1 MYISYIDRFQYRD
14 DARVSHPRPGIRL
27 QPEKG
32 FDMNRGSISLA
43 ALLWLIIGFL
53 VIYPLSILVLESFKI
68 APTDTWG
75 IGNYLEFFRDTYYLK
90 TFANTLV
97 LSSLV
102 LLTATLFG
110 VPLAY
115 ILARYR
121 QWGKT
126 VFTALILLPIVLPAY
141 AGVFAFII
149 FFGKYGTVNLLLM
162 DSGLIEAPI
171 NFIYGLHGLV
181 FVQAL
186 HMLPFIVLG
195 LSAGFTNID
204 PCFEEAAE
212 VEGASGFR
220 RFFTVSLPLCTPS
233 YLAGAVIVFL
243 WPFTDWLTP
252 LILGQV
258 DFLPSVAYINIAY
271 HFTDVHRKYLG
282 IVAVIVSSLVC
293 ISLFLLAR
301 WWVER
306 KKYTGLSKGTTS
318 EGRVIEPSPLVKSG
332 AYLYMFF
339 IAGLVLLIPIVLGL
353 SAFSRRW
360 VLEPFPTYW
369 TLDNF
374 RLILLESPLLIKNS
388 FLFSGVALL
397 FGIAFGLPA
406 AYIIV
411 RTQVPGKD
419 ALDFVITLMLAFP
432 GMAVGVAYLFGF
444 WEGIP
449 LARYWI
455 IMPLALFARRL
466 PYFLRMAH
474 SSYLQLDSSLEEASE
489 VSGVGKLR
497 TFFSIS
503 LPLLLKGVLVGV
515 VMFFIMAF
523 QEISTAIFLY
533 RGGWETLPIGI
544 YLNWHRGM
552 EFGIAAAMA
561 FLMIV
566 ITFILLLIISR
577 VAGGILKA
585 AWGPGGT

>member
-1 MYISYIDRFQYRD
+1 MS
-14 DARVSHPRPGIRL
+14 
-27 QPEKG
+27 
-32 FDMNRGSISLA
+32 RGNIVLA
-43 ALLWLIIGFL
+43 TLLWSVIAFL
-53 VIYPLSILVLESFKI
+53 VLYPLSILVIESFKI
-68 APTDTWG
+68 ARTSSWG
-75 IGNYLEFFRDTYYLK
+75 IGNYLEFFQEAYYLK
-90 TFANTLV
+90 TFGNTLL

-102 LLTATLFG
+102 LLTTTLFG

-121 QWGKT
+121 HWGKT
-126 VFTALILLPIVLPAY
+126 VFTALILLPIVLPAF

-149 FFGKYGTVNLLLM
+149 FFGKYGTLNLILL
-162 DSGLIEAPI
+162 DSGLIKTPI

-181 FVQAL
+181 FIQSL

-204 PCFEEAAE
+204 PSFEEAAE
-212 VEGASGFR
+212 VEGAGGFW
-220 RFFTVSLPLCTPS
+220 RFLTVTLPLCTPT
-233 YLAGAVIVFL
+233 YLAGAAIVFL

-258 DFLPSVAYINIAY
+258 DFLPSIAYINIAY
-271 HFTDVHRKYLG
+271 HFTDMHRKYMG
-282 IVAVIVSSLVC
+282 IVAVMVSSIVC
-293 ISLFLLAR
+293 ITLFLLAR

-306 KKYTGLSKGTTS
+306 KKYTGLSKGTTL
-318 EGRVIEPSPLVKSG
+318 EGRVIEPGALMKMG

-339 IAGLVLLIPIVLGL
+339 IAVLVLLIPIVLGL
-353 SAFSRRW
+353 AAFSRRW

-374 RLILLESPLLIKNS
+374 RLILLESPRLIQNS
-388 FLFSGVALL
+388 FVFSGIALL
-397 FGIAFGLPA
+397 FGIVFGLPA
-406 AYIIV
+406 AYLIV
-411 RTQVPGKD
+411 RTRVPGKD

-432 GMAVGVAYLFGF
+432 GITVGVSYLLAF
-444 WEGIP
+444 WKDIP
-449 LARYWI
+449 LATHWI

-474 SSYLQLDSSLEEASE
+474 SSYLQLDISLEEVSE
-489 VSGVGKLR
+489 VSGAGKLR
-497 TFFSIS
+497 TFLHIS
-503 LPLLLKGVLVGV
+503 LPLLVKGVLVGV

-523 QEISTAIFLY
+523 QEITTAIFLY

-544 YLNWHRGM
+544 FLNWHRGM

>member
-1 MYISYIDRFQYRD
+1 MS
-14 DARVSHPRPGIRL
+14 
-27 QPEKG
+27 
-32 FDMNRGSISLA
+32 RGNIYLA
-43 ALLWLIIGFL
+43 ALLWSVIAFL
-53 VIYPLSILVLESFKI
+53 VLYPLSILLKESFKI
-68 APTDTWG
+68 AGTDTWG
-75 IGNYLEFFRDTYYLK
+75 ISNYLEFFQDTYYLR
-90 TFANTLV
+90 TFGNTLV
-97 LSSLV
+97 LSTLV
-102 LLTATLFG
+102 LLTTTLFG

-149 FFGKYGTVNLLLM
+149 FFGRFGTLNLLLTE
-162 DSGLIEAPI
+162 SGLIETPI

-181 FVQAL
+181 FVQSL
-186 HMLPFIVLG
+186 HMLPFIVLS
-195 LSAGFTNID
+195 LSAGFTTID

-212 VEGASGFR
+212 IEGASGFR
-220 RFFTVSLPLCTPS
+220 RFLTVTLPLCTPT

-252 LILGQV
+252 MILGQI

-271 HFTDVHRKYLG
+271 HFTDMHRKYMG
-282 IVAVIVSSLVC
+282 IVAVVVSSTVC
-293 ISLFLLAR
+293 IILFLLAR

-306 KKYTGLSKGTTS
+306 KKYTGLSKGTTA
-318 EGRVIEPSPLVKSG
+318 EGRVIEPGPLVKFSS
-332 AYLYMFF
+332 YMYMIF
-339 IAGLVLLIPIVLGL
+339 ISALVLLIPAVLGL
-353 SAFSRRW
+353 AAFSRRW

-374 RLILLESPLLIKNS
+374 RIILQETPLLIKNS
-388 FLFSGVALL
+388 FVFSGLALIL
-397 FGIAFGLPA
+397 GIAFGLPA
-406 AYIIV
+406 AYLIV
-411 RTQVPGKD
+411 RTRVPGRNV
-419 ALDFVITLMLAFP
+419 LDFVITLMLAFP
-432 GMAVGVAYLFGF
+432 GIAIGVSYLLAF
-444 WEGIP
+444 WETIP
-449 LARYWI
+449 LARHWI
-455 IMPLALFARRL
+455 IMALALFARRL
-466 PYFLRMAH
+466 PYFMRMAH
-474 SSYLQLDSSLEEASE
+474 ASYLQLDISLEEASE
-489 VSGVGKLR
+489 VSGAGKIR
-497 TFFSIS
+497 TFFYIS
-503 LPLLLKGVLVGV
+503 LPLLVKGVLVGV

-577 VAGGILKA
+577 ISGGVLKA

>member
-1 MYISYIDRFQYRD
+1 M
-14 DARVSHPRPGIRL
+14 PRGNI
-27 QPEKG
+27 
-32 FDMNRGSISLA
+32 FLA
-43 ALLWLIIGFL
+43 SFLWLIIAFL
-53 VIYPLSILVLESFKI
+53 VIYPLSFLVLESFKI
-68 APTDTWG
+68 AGTDSFG
-75 IGNYLEFFRDTYYLK
+75 INNYLEFFQDTYYLK
-90 TFANTLV
+90 TFGNTLV
-97 LSSLV
+97 LSTLV
-102 LLTATLFG
+102 LLTTTLFG
-110 VPLAY
+110 VPLSY
-115 ILARYR
+115 IMARYR
-121 QWGKT
+121 QRGKT

-149 FFGKYGTVNLLLM
+149 FFGKFGTLNLLLM
-162 DSGLIEAPI
+162 EAGLTKAPI

-186 HMLPFIVLG
+186 HMLPFIVLS

-204 PCFEEAAE
+204 PSFEEAAE

-220 RFFTVSLPLCTPS
+220 RFFTITLPLCTPN

-271 HFTDVHRKYLG
+271 HFTDVHRKYMG
-282 IVAVIVSSLVC
+282 IVAVVVSSLVC
-293 ISLFLLAR
+293 IALFLLAR
-301 WWVER
+301 WWVEKR
-306 KKYTGLSKGTTS
+306 KYTGLSKGTTS
-318 EGRVIEPSPLVKSG
+318 EGRVIEPGPVLKAG
-332 AYLYMFF
+332 AYGYMIF
-339 IAGLVLLIPIVLGL
+339 IALLVLLIPVVLGL

-360 VLEPFPTYW
+360 VFEPLPTYW
-369 TLDNF
+369 TLENF
-374 RLILLESPLLIKNS
+374 RVILQESPGLIKNS
-388 FLFSGVALL
+388 FVFSGIALL
-397 FGIAFGLPA
+397 FGVAFGLPA

-411 RTQVPGKD
+411 RTRVPGKD

-432 GMAVGVAYLFGF
+432 GMAVGVSYMLAF

-449 LARYWI
+449 LATHWI

-474 SSYLQLDSSLEEASE
+474 SAYLQLDISLEEASE
-489 VSGVGKLR
+489 VSGVGKVQ
-497 TFFSIS
+497 TFMRIS
-503 LPLLLKGVLVGV
+503 LPLLVKGVLVGV

-561 FLMIV
+561 FMMIV
-566 ITFILLLIISR
+566 ITFILLLIIAR
-577 VAGGILKA
+577 IGGGILKA
-585 AWGPGGT
+585 AWGPGGK

>member
-1 MYISYIDRFQYRD
+1 MT
-14 DARVSHPRPGIRL
+14 
-27 QPEKG
+27 
-32 FDMNRGSISLA
+32 RGNTFLA
-43 ALLWLIIGFL
+43 ALLWSVIAFL
-53 VIYPLSILVLESFKI
+53 VLYPLSVLVLESFKI
-68 APTDTWG
+68 SATGVTG
-75 IGNYLEFFRDTYYLK
+75 LTNYLEFFKDTYYLK
-90 TFANTLV
+90 TFGNTLV
-97 LSSLV
+97 LSTLV
-102 LLTATLFG
+102 LLTTTLFG
-110 VPLAY
+110 IPLAY

-121 QWGKT
+121 QRGKT
-126 VFTALILLPIVLPAY
+126 IFTALILLPIVLPAY

-149 FFGKYGTVNLLLM
+149 FFGRFGTLNLLLTE
-162 DSGLIEAPI
+162 SGLIKTPI

-181 FVQAL
+181 FVQSL
-186 HMLPFIVLG
+186 HMLPFIVLS
-195 LSAGFTNID
+195 LAAGFTTID

-212 VEGASGFR
+212 MEGASGFW
-220 RFFTVSLPLCTPS
+220 RFLTVTLPLCTPT

-271 HFTDVHRKYLG
+271 HFTDMHRKYMG
-282 IVAVIVSSLVC
+282 IVAVVVSSIVC
-293 ISLFLLAR
+293 ISLFLIVR

-318 EGRVIEPSPLVKSG
+318 EGRVIEPGPLMTVLS
-332 AYLYMFF
+332 YLYMGF
-339 IAGLVLLIPIVLGL
+339 IAALVLIIPTVLGL
-353 SAFSRRW
+353 AAFSRRW

-369 TLDNF
+369 TLENF
-374 RLILLESPLLIKNS
+374 RVILLESPLLIKNS
-388 FLFSGVALL
+388 FLFSGIALL

-406 AYIIV
+406 AYLIV
-411 RTQVPGKD
+411 RTRVPGRN

-432 GMAVGVAYLFGF
+432 GMAVGVSYLLAF
-444 WEGIP
+444 WKEIP
-449 LARYWI
+449 LATYWI

-474 SSYLQLDSSLEEASE
+474 SSYLQLDVSLEEASE
-489 VSGVGKLR
+489 VSGAGKLR
-497 TFFSIS
+497 TFFYIS
-503 LPLLLKGVLVGV
+503 LPLLVKGVLVGV

-566 ITFILLLIISR
+566 ITFVLLLTIARIS
-577 VAGGILKA
+577 GGVLKA

>member
-1 MYISYIDRFQYRD
+1 
-14 DARVSHPRPGIRL
+14 VS
-27 QPEKG
+27 
-32 FDMNRGSISLA
+32 RGNIFLS
-43 ALLWLIIGFL
+43 ALLWSIIAFF
-53 VIYPLSILVLESFKI
+53 VVYPLSILVLESFKI
-68 APTDTWG
+68 AGTDTWG
-75 IGNYLEFFRDTYYLK
+75 VKNYLEFFQDAYYLK
-90 TFANTLV
+90 TFGNTLV
-97 LSSLV
+97 LSTLV
-102 LLTATLFG
+102 LLTTTVFG
-110 VPLAY
+110 IPLSY

-149 FFGKYGTVNLLLM
+149 FFGRFGTVNLLLVEA
-162 DSGLIEAPI
+162 GLIKTPI

-186 HMLPFIVLG
+186 HMLPFIVLS

-212 VEGASGFR
+212 VEGASGFW
-220 RFFTVSLPLCTPS
+220 RFFTVTLPLCTPS

-271 HFTDVHRKYLG
+271 HFTDVHRKYMG
-282 IVAVIVSSLVC
+282 IVAVVVSSTVC
-293 ISLFLLAR
+293 IFLFLLAR

-318 EGRVIEPSPLVKSG
+318 EGRVIEPDPLVKVGS
-332 AYLYMFF
+332 YMYMIF
-339 IAGLVLLIPIVLGL
+339 IAILVLLIPIVLGL
-353 SAFSRRW
+353 AAFSRRW

-369 TLDNF
+369 TLENF
-374 RLILLESPLLIKNS
+374 RVILLETPLLIKNS
-388 FLFSGVALL
+388 FVFSGLALI
-397 FGIAFGLPA
+397 FGITFGLPA
-406 AYIIV
+406 AYLIV
-411 RTQVPGKD
+411 RTRVPGRD

-432 GMAVGVAYLFGF
+432 GMAVGVSYLLGF
-444 WEGIP
+444 WKTIP
-449 LARYWI
+449 LATHWI
-455 IMPLALFARRL
+455 IMALALFARRL

-474 SSYLQLDSSLEEASE
+474 ASYLQLDISLEEASE
-489 VSGVGKLR
+489 VSGAGKLR
-497 TFFSIS
+497 TFLNIS

-577 VAGGILKA
+577 ISGGVLKA

>member
-1 MYISYIDRFQYRD
+1 MT
-14 DARVSHPRPGIRL
+14 
-27 QPEKG
+27 
-32 FDMNRGSISLA
+32 RGNILLST
-43 ALLWLIIGFL
+43 LLWSIIAFL
-53 VIYPLSILVLESFKI
+53 VLYPLSILLVESFKI
-68 APTDTWG
+68 AGTGGWG
-75 IGNYLEFFRDTYYLK
+75 ISNYLEFFKDTYYLK
-90 TFANTLV
+90 TFGNTLV
-97 LSSLV
+97 LSTLV
-102 LLTATLFG
+102 LLTTTLFG
-110 VPLAY
+110 IPLSY

-149 FFGKYGTVNLLLM
+149 FFGRFGTVNLLLM
-162 DSGLIEAPI
+162 DIGLIKEPI

-181 FVQAL
+181 FVQSL
-186 HMLPFIVLG
+186 HMLPFIVLS

-212 VEGASGFR
+212 VEGASGFW
-220 RFFTVSLPLCTPS
+220 RFLTVTLPLCTPT

-252 LILGQV
+252 MILGQV

-271 HFTDVHRKYLG
+271 HFTDMHRKYMG
-282 IVAVIVSSLVC
+282 IVAVVISSIVC
-293 ISLFLLAR
+293 IALFLLVKR
-301 WWVER
+301 WVER

-318 EGRVIEPSPLVKSG
+318 EGRVIEPGALVKSG
-332 AYLYMFF
+332 AYVYMVF

-360 VLEPFPTYW
+360 VFEPFPSYW
-369 TLDNF
+369 TLENF
-374 RLILLESPLLIKNS
+374 RLILLESPILIKNS
-388 FLFSGVALL
+388 FLFSGIALI
-397 FGIAFGLPA
+397 FGITFGLPA
-406 AYIIV
+406 AYLIV
-411 RTQVPGKD
+411 RTRVPGKN

-432 GMAVGVAYLFGF
+432 GIAVGVGYLLAF
-444 WEGIP
+444 WKGIP
-449 LARYWI
+449 LATYWI

-474 SSYLQLDSSLEEASE
+474 SAYLQLDISLEEASE
-489 VSGVGKLR
+489 VSGAGKIR
-497 TFFSIS
+497 TFFHIS
-503 LPLLLKGVLVGV
+503 LPLLIKGVLVGV

-577 VAGGILKA
+577 IGGGVLKA
-585 AWGPGGT
+585 AWGAGEN

>member
-1 MYISYIDRFQYRD
+1 MT
-14 DARVSHPRPGIRL
+14 
-27 QPEKG
+27 
-32 FDMNRGSISLA
+32 RGNILLST
-43 ALLWLIIGFL
+43 LLWSIIAFL
-53 VIYPLSILVLESFKI
+53 VLYPLSILLVESFKI
-68 APTDTWG
+68 AGTGGWG
-75 IGNYLEFFRDTYYLK
+75 ISNYLEFFKDTYYLK
-90 TFANTLV
+90 TFGNTLV
-97 LSSLV
+97 LSTLV
-102 LLTATLFG
+102 LLTTTLFG
-110 VPLAY
+110 IPLSY

-149 FFGKYGTVNLLLM
+149 FFGRFGTVNLLLM
-162 DSGLIEAPI
+162 DIGLIKEPI

-186 HMLPFIVLG
+186 HMLPFIVLS

-212 VEGASGFR
+212 VEGASGFW
-220 RFFTVSLPLCTPS
+220 RFLTVTLPLCTPT

-271 HFTDVHRKYLG
+271 HFTDMHRKYMG
-282 IVAVIVSSLVC
+282 IVAVVVSSIVC
-293 ISLFLLAR
+293 ITLFLLAR

-306 KKYTGLSKGTTS
+306 KKYTGLSKGTTA
-318 EGRVIEPSPLVKSG
+318 EGRVIEPSPLVKVGS
-332 AYLYMFF
+332 YVYMIF
-339 IAGLVLLIPIVLGL
+339 IALLVLLIPIVLGL
-353 SAFSRRW
+353 AAFSRRW

-369 TLDNF
+369 TLENF
-374 RLILLESPLLIKNS
+374 RLILQESPGLIMNS
-388 FLFSGVALL
+388 FKFSLIALL
-397 FGIAFGLPA
+397 FGIVFGLPA
-406 AYIIV
+406 AYLIV
-411 RTQVPGKD
+411 RTRMPGRN

-432 GMAVGVAYLFGF
+432 GIAVGVSYLLGF
-444 WEGIP
+444 WKTTPVP
-449 LARYWI
+449 LADYWI
-455 IMPLALFARRL
+455 IMALALFARRL

-474 SSYLQLDSSLEEASE
+474 ASYLQLDISLEEASE
-489 VSGVGKLR
+489 VSGAGKIR
-497 TFFSIS
+497 TFFNIS

-533 RGGWETLPIGI
+533 KGGWETLPIGI

-577 VAGGILKA
+577 ISGGVLKA

>member
-1 MYISYIDRFQYRD
+1 MS
-14 DARVSHPRPGIRL
+14 
-27 QPEKG
+27 
-32 FDMNRGSISLA
+32 RGNFSLA
-43 ALLWLIIGFL
+43 ALLWLVIAFL
-53 VIYPLSILVLESFKI
+53 VVYPLSILVVESFKI
-68 APTDTWG
+68 AATGGWG
-75 IGNYLEFFRDTYYLK
+75 IANYLGFFKETYYLK
-90 TFANTLV
+90 TFGNTLV
-97 LSSLV
+97 LSALV
-102 LLTATLFG
+102 LLTTTFFG
-110 VPLAY
+110 IPLAY

-121 QWGKT
+121 QHGKT

-149 FFGKYGTVNLLLM
+149 FFGKFGTVNLLLM
-162 DSGLIEAPI
+162 DLGLVKQPL
-171 NFIYGLHGLV
+171 NFIYGFHGLV
-181 FVQAL
+181 FIQSL
-186 HMLPFIVLG
+186 HMLPFIVLS
-195 LSAGFTNID
+195 LSAGFTAID
-204 PCFEEAAE
+204 PAFEEAAE
-212 VEGASGFR
+212 VEGASGFW
-220 RFFTVSLPLCTPS
+220 RFLTVTLPLCTPS

-258 DFLPSVAYINIAY
+258 DFLPSVAYINISY
-271 HFTDVHRKYLG
+271 HFTDMHRKYMG
-282 IVAVIVSSLVC
+282 IVAVVISSLVC

-318 EGRVIEPSPLVKSG
+318 EGRVIEPGMLLKSG
-332 AYLYMFF
+332 AYAYMAFV
-339 IAGLVLLIPIVLGL
+339 AALVLLIPVVLGL

-360 VLEPFPTYW
+360 VFEPFPSYW

-374 RLILLESPLLIKNS
+374 KLILLESPLLIKNS
-388 FLFSGVALL
+388 FLFSGLALL
-397 FGIAFGLPA
+397 FGMAFGLPA

-411 RTQVPGKD
+411 RTRVPGKD

-432 GMAVGVAYLFGF
+432 GIAVGVSYLLGF
-444 WEGIP
+444 WRGIP
-449 LARYWI
+449 LATHWI

-474 SSYLQLDSSLEEASE
+474 SSYLQLDVSLEEASE
-489 VSGVGKLR
+489 VSGVGKFR
-497 TFFSIS
+497 TFFYIS
-503 LPLLLKGVLVGV
+503 LPLLIKGVLVGV

-566 ITFILLLIISR
+566 ITFILLLIIARIS
-577 VAGGILKA
+577 GGILKA

>member
-1 MYISYIDRFQYRD
+1 MF
-14 DARVSHPRPGIRL
+14 
-27 QPEKG
+27 
-32 FDMNRGSISLA
+32 RGNTFLA
-43 ALLWLIIGFL
+43 AILWLLIAFF
-53 VIYPLSILVLESFKI
+53 VIYPLSFLGVESFKI
-68 APTDTWG
+68 AGTENWG
-75 IGNYLEFFRDTYYLK
+75 IQNYLEFFQDTYYLK
-90 TFANTLV
+90 TFGNTLV
-97 LSSLV
+97 LSCLV
-102 LLTATLFG
+102 LMTTTLFG
-110 VPLAY
+110 IPLAY

-121 QWGKT
+121 HRGKT

-162 DSGLIEAPI
+162 DSGLTKAPI

-181 FVQAL
+181 FVQSL

-195 LSAGFTNID
+195 LSAGFTTID
-204 PCFEEAAE
+204 PSFEEAAE
-212 VEGASGFR
+212 VEGASGFW
-220 RFFTVSLPLCTPS
+220 RFLTVTLPLCTPS
-233 YLAGAVIVFL
+233 YLAGAVLVFL

-271 HFTDVHRKYLG
+271 HFTDVHRKYMG
-282 IVAVIVSSLVC
+282 IVTVVIAALVC
-293 ISLFLLAR
+293 ISLFLIAR

-306 KKYTGLSKGTTS
+306 KKYTGLSKGTTA
-318 EGRVIEPSPLVKSG
+318 EGRVIEPGPVLRSAS
-332 AYLYMFF
+332 YLYMFF

-369 TLDNF
+369 TLENF

-388 FLFSGVALL
+388 FLFSGIALL
-397 FGIAFGLPA
+397 FGISFGLPA
-406 AYIIV
+406 AYLIV
-411 RTQVPGKD
+411 RTRVRGKD

-432 GMAVGVAYLFGF
+432 GMAVGVSYLLAF
-444 WEGIP
+444 WKDIP
-449 LARYWI
+449 LATYWI

-474 SSYLQLDSSLEEASE
+474 SSYLQLDVSLEEAAE
-489 VSGVGKLR
+489 VSGASKLR
-497 TFFSIS
+497 TFITIS
-503 LPLLLKGVLVGV
+503 LPLLVKGVLVGV

-544 YLNWHRGM
+544 FLNWHRGM

-577 VAGGILKA
+577 IGGGVLKA

>member
-1 MYISYIDRFQYRD
+1 MS
-14 DARVSHPRPGIRL
+14 
-27 QPEKG
+27 
-32 FDMNRGSISLA
+32 RGNIFLA
-43 ALLWLIIGFL
+43 ALLWSIIAFL
-53 VIYPLSILVLESFKI
+53 VIYPLSILVVESFKI
-68 APTDTWG
+68 AGTENWG
-75 IGNYLEFFRDTYYLK
+75 ISNYLEFFQDTYYLR
-90 TFANTLV
+90 TFGNTLV

-102 LLTATLFG
+102 LITTTLFG

-121 QWGKT
+121 HWGKT

-141 AGVFAFII
+141 AGVFAFVI

-162 DSGLIEAPI
+162 DTGLIKTPI

-181 FVQAL
+181 FVQSL

-212 VEGASGFR
+212 VEGASGFW
-220 RFFTVSLPLCTPS
+220 RFLTVTLPLCTPS

-258 DFLPSVAYINIAY
+258 DFLPSVSYINIAY
-271 HFTDVHRKYLG
+271 HFTDMHRKYMG
-282 IVAVIVSSLVC
+282 IVAVVISSTVC
-293 ISLFLLAR
+293 LTLFLLAR

-318 EGRVIEPSPLVKSG
+318 EGRVIEPTPLVKWG
-332 AYLYMFF
+332 AYLYIFF
-339 IAGLVLLIPIVLGL
+339 IAFLVLLIPIVLGL
-353 SAFSRRW
+353 AAFSRRW

-369 TLDNF
+369 TLENF

-388 FLFSGVALL
+388 FIFSGIALI
-397 FGIAFGLPA
+397 FGIGFGLPA
-406 AYIIV
+406 SYLIV
-411 RTQVPGKD
+411 RTRVPGRN

-432 GMAVGVAYLFGF
+432 GMAVGVSYLLAF
-444 WEGIP
+444 WKDIP
-449 LARYWI
+449 LATYWI

-474 SSYLQLDSSLEEASE
+474 SSYLQLDISLEEASE
-489 VSGVGKLR
+489 VSGAGKLR
-497 TFFSIS
+497 TFLNIS
-503 LPLLLKGVLVGV
+503 LPLLVKGVLVGV

-544 YLNWHRGM
+544 FLNWHRGM

-577 VAGGILKA
+577 IGGGILKA

>member
-1 MYISYIDRFQYRD
+1 MT
-14 DARVSHPRPGIRL
+14 
-27 QPEKG
+27 
-32 FDMNRGSISLA
+32 RGNILLSTILWSIIA
-43 ALLWLIIGFL
+43 FL
-53 VIYPLSILVLESFKI
+53 VLYPLSILLVESFKI
-68 APTDTWG
+68 AGTESWG
-75 IGNYLEFFRDTYYLK
+75 ISNYLEFFKDTYYLK
-90 TFANTLV
+90 TFGNTLV
-97 LSSLV
+97 LSTLV
-102 LLTATLFG
+102 LLTTTLFG
-110 VPLAY
+110 IPLSY

-149 FFGKYGTVNLLLM
+149 FFGRFGTVNLLLM
-162 DSGLIEAPI
+162 DIGLIKEPI

-186 HMLPFIVLG
+186 HMLPFIVLS

-212 VEGASGFR
+212 VEGASGFW
-220 RFFTVSLPLCTPS
+220 RFLTVTLPLCTPT

-271 HFTDVHRKYLG
+271 HFTDMHRKYMG
-282 IVAVIVSSLVC
+282 IVAVVVSSIVC
-293 ISLFLLAR
+293 ITLFLLAR

-306 KKYTGLSKGTTS
+306 KKYTGLSKGTTA
-318 EGRVIEPSPLVKSG
+318 EGRVIEPSPLVKVGS
-332 AYLYMFF
+332 YVYMIF
-339 IAGLVLLIPIVLGL
+339 IALLVLLIPIVLGL
-353 SAFSRRW
+353 AAFSRRW

-369 TLDNF
+369 TLENF
-374 RLILLESPLLIKNS
+374 RLILLESPGLIMNS
-388 FLFSGVALL
+388 FKFSLIALL

-406 AYIIV
+406 AYLIV
-411 RTQVPGKD
+411 RTRMPGRD

-432 GMAVGVAYLFGF
+432 GIAVGVSYLLGF
-444 WEGIP
+444 WKTTPVP
-449 LARYWI
+449 LADYWI
-455 IMPLALFARRL
+455 IMALALFARRL

-474 SSYLQLDSSLEEASE
+474 ASYLQLDISLEEASE
-489 VSGVGKLR
+489 VSGAGKIR
-497 TFFSIS
+497 TFFNIS

-533 RGGWETLPIGI
+533 KGGWETLPIGI

-577 VAGGILKA
+577 ISGGVLKA

>member
-1 MYISYIDRFQYRD
+1 MS
-14 DARVSHPRPGIRL
+14 
-27 QPEKG
+27 
-32 FDMNRGSISLA
+32 RGNISLA
-43 ALLWLIIGFL
+43 ALLWLVIAFL
-53 VIYPLSILVLESFKI
+53 VLYPMSILVLQSLKI
-68 APTDTWG
+68 AETDTWG
-75 IGNYLEFFRDTYYLK
+75 ISNYLEFFQDTYYLK
-90 TFANTLV
+90 TFGNTLL
-97 LSSLV
+97 LSTLV
-102 LLTATLFG
+102 LLTTTLFG
-110 VPLAY
+110 IPLAY

-121 QWGKT
+121 HWGKT
-126 VFTALILLPIVLPAY
+126 VFTALILLPIVLPAF

-149 FFGKYGTVNLLLM
+149 FFGKYGTLNLLLM
-162 DSGLIEAPI
+162 DTGLIKTPI
-171 NFIYGLHGLV
+171 NFIYGIHGLV
-181 FVQAL
+181 FVQSL
-186 HMLPFIVLG
+186 HLLPFIVLG

-220 RFFTVSLPLCTPS
+220 RFITVTLPLCTPT
-233 YLAGAVIVFL
+233 YMAGAVIVFL

-271 HFTDVHRKYLG
+271 HFTDVHRKFMG
-282 IVAVIVSSLVC
+282 IVAVIVSSIVC

-306 KKYTGLSKGTTS
+306 KKYTGLSKGTTA
-318 EGRVIEPSPLVKSG
+318 EGRVIEPSPVVKLG
-332 AYLYMFF
+332 AYVYMIF
-339 IAGLVLLIPIVLGL
+339 IAILVLLIPIVLGL

-360 VLEPFPTYW
+360 VFEPFPTYW
-369 TLDNF
+369 TLENF
-374 RLILLESPLLIKNS
+374 RVILLESPLLIQNS
-388 FLFSGVALL
+388 FVYSGIALI
-397 FGIAFGLPA
+397 FGITFGLPA

-411 RTQVPGKD
+411 RTRVPGRN

-432 GMAVGVAYLFGF
+432 GIAVGVGYLLGF
-444 WEGIP
+444 WKGIP
-449 LARYWI
+449 LAQYWI

-474 SSYLQLDSSLEEASE
+474 SSYLQLDISLEEASE
-489 VSGVGKLR
+489 VVGAGKLR
-497 TFFSIS
+497 TFFNIS
-503 LPLLLKGVLVGV
+503 LPLLIKGVLVGV

>member
-1 MYISYIDRFQYRD
+1 MS
-14 DARVSHPRPGIRL
+14 
-27 QPEKG
+27 
-32 FDMNRGSISLA
+32 RGNISLA
-43 ALLWLIIGFL
+43 ALLWLVIGFL
-53 VIYPLSILVLESFKI
+53 VLYPLSILLVESFKI
-68 APTDTWG
+68 AETGGWG
-75 IGNYLEFFRDTYYLK
+75 IGNYLEFFQDAYYLK
-90 TFANTLV
+90 TFGNTLL
-97 LSSLV
+97 LSTMV
-102 LLTATLFG
+102 LLTTTVFG

-121 QWGKT
+121 HRGKT
-126 VFTALILLPIVLPAY
+126 VFTALILLPIVLPAF

-149 FFGKYGTVNLLLM
+149 FFGKYGTANLLLM
-162 DSGLIEAPI
+162 ETGLIKTPV

-181 FVQAL
+181 FVESL
-186 HMLPFIVLG
+186 HMLPFIVLS

-212 VEGASGFR
+212 VEGASGFW
-220 RFFTVSLPLCTPS
+220 RFLTVTLPLCTPS

-271 HFTDVHRKYLG
+271 HFTDMQRKYMG
-282 IVAVIVSSLVC
+282 IVAVVVSSTVC
-293 ISLFLLAR
+293 IALFLLAR

-318 EGRVIEPSPLVKSG
+318 EGRVIEPSVLMKSG
-332 AYLYMFF
+332 SYLYMGF
-339 IAGLVLLIPIVLGL
+339 IAMLVLLIPIVLGL

-360 VLEPFPTYW
+360 VFEPFPTYW
-369 TLDNF
+369 TLENF
-374 RLILLESPLLIKNS
+374 KLILLESPRLIQNS
-388 FLFSGVALL
+388 FVFSGLALL
-397 FGIAFGLPA
+397 FGVAFGLPA

-411 RTQVPGKD
+411 RTRVPGKD

-432 GMAVGVAYLFGF
+432 GMAVGVSYLLAF
-444 WEGIP
+444 WHGIP
-449 LARYWI
+449 LATHWI

-474 SSYLQLDSSLEEASE
+474 SSYLQLDISLEEASE

-497 TFFSIS
+497 TFLRIS
-503 LPLLLKGVLVGV
+503 LPLLVKGVLVGV

-566 ITFILLLIISR
+566 ITFILLLIIARIS
-577 VAGGILKA
+577 GGILKA

>member
-1 MYISYIDRFQYRD
+1 M
-14 DARVSHPRPGIRL
+14 PRGNFFLSAFLWMVI
-27 QPEKG
+27 
-32 FDMNRGSISLA
+32 
-43 ALLWLIIGFL
+43 ALL
-53 VIYPLSILVLESFKI
+53 VVYPLSILVLESFRI
-68 APTDTWG
+68 AEPAGWG
-75 IGNYLEFFRDTYYLK
+75 IHNYLEFFHDTYYLK

-97 LSSLV
+97 LSTLV
-102 LLTATLFG
+102 LLATTLVG
-110 VPLAY
+110 IPLSY

-121 QWGKT
+121 QRGKT
-126 VFTALILLPIVLPAY
+126 LFTALILLPIVLPAY

-149 FFGKYGTVNLLLM
+149 FFGKFGTVNLLLM
-162 DSGLIEAPI
+162 DMGIISKPI

-181 FVQAL
+181 FVQSL
-186 HMLPFIVLG
+186 HLLPFIVLS
-195 LSAGFTNID
+195 LSAGFTTID
-204 PCFEEAAE
+204 PSFEEAAE

-220 RFFTVSLPLCTPS
+220 RFITVTLPLCTPT

-252 LILGQV
+252 MILGQV

-271 HFTDVHRKYLG
+271 HFTDVHRKYMG
-282 IVAVIVSSLVC
+282 IVAVVVSSLVC
-293 ISLFLLAR
+293 IALFLLAR
-301 WWVER
+301 RWVER

-318 EGRVIEPSPLVKSG
+318 EGRVIEPGPLIRRLS
-332 AYLYMFF
+332 YLYTLF
-339 IAGLVLLIPIVLGL
+339 ISALVLLIPIVLGL
-353 SAFSRRW
+353 AAFSRRW
-360 VLEPFPTYW
+360 VFEPFPTYW

-374 RLILLESPLLIKNS
+374 RVILLESPLLIKNS
-388 FLFSGVALL
+388 FVFSGIALV
-397 FGIAFGLPA
+397 FGMVFGLPA
-406 AYIIV
+406 AYLIV
-411 RTQVPGKD
+411 RTRVRGKD
-419 ALDFVITLMLAFP
+419 VLDFMITLMLAFP
-432 GMAVGVAYLFGF
+432 GMAVGVSYLLGF
-444 WEGIP
+444 WKGFLP
-449 LARYWI
+449 LATFWI

-474 SSYLQLDSSLEEASE
+474 SSYLQLDVSLEEASE
-489 VSGVGKLR
+489 VSGVGKVR
-497 TFFSIS
+497 TFFYIS
-503 LPLLLKGVLVGV
+503 LPLLVKGVLVGV

-577 VAGGILKA
+577 IGGGVLKA

>member
-1 MYISYIDRFQYRD
+1 MSRGN
-14 DARVSHPRPGIRL
+14 GI
-27 QPEKG
+27 
-32 FDMNRGSISLA
+32 LA
-43 ALLWLIIGFL
+43 AFLWLVIIFL
-53 VIYPLSILVLESFKI
+53 VIYPLSFLVLESFKI
-68 APTDTWG
+68 AGTDTWG
-75 IGNYLEFFRDTYYLK
+75 LKNYLGFFKDAYYLK
-90 TFANTLV
+90 TFGNTLL
-97 LSSLV
+97 LSTLV
-102 LLTATLFG
+102 LLTSTVFG

-121 QWGKT
+121 HRGKT
-126 VFTALILLPIVLPAY
+126 VFTALILLPIVLPAF

-149 FFGKYGTVNLLLM
+149 FFGKYGTLNLLLM
-162 DSGLIEAPI
+162 DAGLIEKPL
-171 NFIYGLHGLV
+171 NFIYGIHGLV
-181 FVQAL
+181 FIQSL

-212 VEGASGFR
+212 VEGASGFW
-220 RFFTVSLPLCTPS
+220 RFLTVTLPLCTPT

-271 HFTDVHRKYLG
+271 HFTDMHRKYMG
-282 IVAVIVSSLVC
+282 IVAVVISSGVC

-306 KKYTGLSKGTTS
+306 RKYTGLSKGTTS
-318 EGRVIEPSPLVKSG
+318 EGRVIEPGVVLKG
-332 AYLYMFF
+332 CAYAYMVV
-339 IAGLVLLIPIVLGL
+339 IAIFVLLIPIVLGL
-353 SAFSRRW
+353 AAFSRRW
-360 VLEPFPTYW
+360 VFDPFPTNW
-369 TLDNF
+369 TLENF
-374 RLILLESPLLIKNS
+374 RVILLETPLLIQNS
-388 FLFSGVALL
+388 FVFSGVALI
-397 FGIAFGLPA
+397 FGITFGLPA
-406 AYIIV
+406 AYLIV
-411 RTQVPGKD
+411 RTRVPGKD

-432 GMAVGVAYLFGF
+432 GIAVGASYLLAF
-444 WEGIP
+444 WKDIP
-449 LARYWI
+449 LATHWI

-474 SSYLQLDSSLEEASE
+474 SSYLQLDISLEEASE
-489 VSGVGKLR
+489 VSGAGKLR
-497 TFFSIS
+497 TFMRIS
-503 LPLLLKGVLVGV
+503 LPLLTKGVLVGV

-544 YLNWHRGM
+544 FLNWHRGM

-566 ITFILLLIISR
+566 ITFILLLIIAR
-577 VAGGILKA
+577 IGGGILKA
-585 AWGPGGT
+585 AWGPSGGT

>member
-1 MYISYIDRFQYRD
+1 MSRGNSY
-14 DARVSHPRPGIRL
+14 
-27 QPEKG
+27 
-32 FDMNRGSISLA
+32 LA
-43 ALLWLIIGFL
+43 AFLWLVIAFF
-53 VIYPLSILVLESFKI
+53 VIYPLSIVVLESFKI
-68 APTDTWG
+68 SGTDDWG
-75 IGNYLEFFRDTYYLK
+75 IQNYLEFFKDTYYLK
-90 TFANTLV
+90 CFLNTLLLSTLV
-97 LSSLV
+97 LV
-102 LLTATLFG
+102 TTTVFG

-121 QWGKT
+121 HWGKT
-126 VFTALILLPIVLPAY
+126 IFTALILLPIVLPAF

-149 FFGKYGTVNLLLM
+149 FFGKWGTLNLLLT
-162 DSGLIEAPI
+162 DLGLVEEPI
-171 NFIYGLHGLV
+171 NFIYGRHGLV
-181 FVQAL
+181 FIQSL

-204 PCFEEAAE
+204 PSFEEAAE

-220 RFFTVSLPLCTPS
+220 RFFTITLPLCTPS
-233 YLAGAVIVFL
+233 YLAGAVLVFL

-258 DFLPSVAYINIAY
+258 DYLPSISYINIAY
-271 HFTDVHRKYLG
+271 HFTDMHRKYMG
-282 IVAVIVSSLVC
+282 IVAVVVSAVVC
-293 ISLFLLAR
+293 IGLFLLAR
-301 WWVER
+301 WWVEKR
-306 KKYTGLSKGTTS
+306 KYTGLSKGTTS
-318 EGRVIEPSPLVKSG
+318 EGRVIDPGPVVKSG
-332 AYLYMFF
+332 AYVYMVF
-339 IAGLVLLIPIVLGL
+339 IALLVLLIPIVLGL
-353 SAFSRRW
+353 AAFSRRW
-360 VLEPFPTYW
+360 VFEAFPTYW
-369 TLDNF
+369 TLENF
-374 RLILLESPLLIKNS
+374 KLILLESPGLIKNS
-388 FLFSGVALL
+388 FLFSGIALV

-411 RTQVPGKD
+411 RTRVAGRN

-432 GMAVGVAYLFGF
+432 GIAIGVAYLLAF
-444 WEGIP
+444 WDRIP
-449 LARYWI
+449 LATHWI
-455 IMPLALFARRL
+455 IMPLALFTRRL

-474 SSYLQLDSSLEEASE
+474 SSYLQLDTSLEEASE
-489 VSGVGKLR
+489 VSGASKLR

-577 VAGGILKA
+577 IGGGVLKA
-585 AWGPGGT
+585 AWGSGEQ

>member
-1 MYISYIDRFQYRD
+1 MS
-14 DARVSHPRPGIRL
+14 
-27 QPEKG
+27 
-32 FDMNRGSISLA
+32 RGNVILS
-43 ALLWLIIGFL
+43 ALLWLIVAFL
-53 VIYPLSILVLESFKI
+53 ILYPLSILVQESFNI
-68 APTDTWG
+68 TGTDSWG
-75 IGNYLEFFRDTYYLK
+75 ISNYLEFFKDAYYLRILG
-90 TFANTLV
+90 NTLL
-97 LSSLV
+97 LSTFV
-102 LLTATLFG
+102 LLTTTVFG

-121 QWGKT
+121 HRGKT
-126 VFTALILLPIVLPAY
+126 VFTALILLPIVLPAF

-149 FFGKYGTVNLLLM
+149 FFGKYGTMNLLLM
-162 DSGLIEAPI
+162 DVLKWTKEPI
-171 NFIYGLHGLV
+171 NFIYGMHGLV
-181 FVQAL
+181 FVQSL

-204 PCFEEAAE
+204 PSFEEAAE
-212 VEGASGFR
+212 VEGANGFW
-220 RFFTVSLPLCTPS
+220 RFITITLPLCTPS
-233 YLAGAVIVFL
+233 YLAGAVLVFL

-252 LILGQV
+252 MILGQT
-258 DFLPSVAYINIAY
+258 DLLPSVAYINIAY
-271 HFTDVHRKYLG
+271 HFTDMHRKYMG
-282 IVAVIVSSLVC
+282 IVAVVVSAVFC

-318 EGRVIEPSPLVKSG
+318 EGRVIEPGPLLKTG
-332 AYLYMFF
+332 AYVYLLF
-339 IAGLVLLIPIVLGL
+339 IAVIVLLIPIVLGL

-360 VLEPFPTYW
+360 VFEPFPTYW

-374 RLILLESPLLIKNS
+374 RLILLESPILIKNS
-388 FLFSGVALL
+388 FLFSGLALV
-397 FGIAFGLPA
+397 FGVAFGLPA
-406 AYIIV
+406 AYLIV
-411 RTQVPGKD
+411 RTRVPGKD

-432 GMAVGVAYLFGF
+432 GIAVGVGYMLAF
-444 WEGIP
+444 WDTIP
-449 LARYWI
+449 LAKYWI

-474 SSYLQLDSSLEEASE
+474 ASYLQLDVSLEEAAE
-489 VSGVGKLR
+489 VAGAGRLR
-497 TFFSIS
+497 TFMTIS

-515 VMFFIMAF
+515 MMFFIMAF

-566 ITFILLLIISR
+566 ITFILLLIASR
-577 VAGGILKA
+577 IGGNMLKA
-585 AWGPGGT
+585 AWSTDE